1 MADEAT
7 ATLKTLELLEDG
19 QTLVCDDHRHE
30 CRILWLAVRAV
41 LVQLQDERGRGD
53 QLETQLRECQAGFL
67 IEMEKKANIF
77 TSHLTCP

>member
-1 MADEAT
+1 MADEKPT

-53 QLETQLRECQAGFL
+53 QLQTKLRECQAQAGFL
-67 IEMEKKANIF
+67 IEMEKKSGGR
-77 TSHLTCP
+77 TH